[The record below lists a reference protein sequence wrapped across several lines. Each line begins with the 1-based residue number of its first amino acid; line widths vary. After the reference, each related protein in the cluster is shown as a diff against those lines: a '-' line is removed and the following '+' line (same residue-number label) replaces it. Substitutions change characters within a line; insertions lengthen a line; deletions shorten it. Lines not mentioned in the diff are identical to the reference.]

1 MDPAESIEFLQ
12 RALWQVLLTGGPVL
26 GVALAVGIVVGV
38 LQAATTINDA
48 TIGFVPKL
56 VLVMGTLALTAG
68 YVLSRLS
75 DFFGVVFQ
83 SIATL
88 N

>member
-1 MDPAESIEFLQ
+1 MEPGESIEFLQ
-12 RALWQVLLTGGPVL
+12 RALWAVLVTGGPVL
-26 GVALAVGIVVGV
+26 GVALAVGVIVGV
-38 LQAATTINDA
+38 LQAATSVNDA

-68 YVLSRLS
+68 FVLARLS
-75 DFFGVVFQ
+75 DFFLTVFQ

-88 N
+88 H